1 MKNPNLDEIAD
12 IIANVAETEVMPR
25 FRNLSVSDIATKTS
39 ADDLVTT
46 ADTETEKVLTARL
59 TAALPD
65 SLVVGEES
73 CFQNPEVIEYLK
85 QDKPVWVIDPV
96 DGTMNFSYG
105 RSEFGMVVALVSKG
119 ETVAGW
125 LYNPVM
131 KAMIYGEKG
140 AGAWLRG
147 KKRLSVSNPQELTKM
162 HGVVGRRVAFR
173 DPNLNQPVWW
183 GAASFGYMMITTGE
197 ADYSAYRTKVIKPWD
212 HAAGVMLHHEAGGYS
227 AYTDGSAYAPV
238 MGANS
243 LISAPNRDIW
253 EYLAR
258 NICAPAKTSL

>member
-46 ADTETEKVLTARL
+46 AHTETEKVLTARL
-59 TAALPD
+59 TEALPD
-65 SLVVGEES
+65 SLVVGEEA
-73 CFQNPEVIEYLK
+73 CFQNPEVVDYLK

-96 DGTMNFSYG
+96 DGTLNFSYG

-140 AGAWLRG
+140 AVKAGA
-147 KKRLSVSNPQELTKM
+147 
-162 HGVVGRRVAFR
+162 
-173 DPNLNQPVWW
+173 
-183 GAASFGYMMITTGE
+183 
-197 ADYSAYRTKVIKPWD
+197 IKLKYD
-212 HAAGVMLHHEAGGYS
+212 EDSLIFS
-227 AYTDGSAYAPV
+227 ISYTDSSETAAKEKLAAIIQSLDKNV
-238 MGANS
+238 NFMGADEARVTPVQNEATVIADNGIVKCS
-243 LISAPNRDIW
+243 LIGFAVGLVVAVAIALVAYILDNTVKDAEELEEISGANL
-253 EYLAR
+253 LAKISYDDGK
-258 NICAPAKTSL
+258 NK